1 MWSNNNDDDNNS
13 TSRGF
18 WTPPASWRSQQ
29 SPKVAMMPMSERK
42 ERVYHP
48 SCKRDLFHV
57 VHKVPAG
64 DSPYVRAKHVQLIE
78 KDPSKAVS
86 LFWAAINAG
95 DRVDSALK
103 DMAVV
108 MKQLDRADE
117 AIEAIKSFRH
127 LCPCD
132 SQESIDNVLV
142 ELYKR
147 SGRIEEEIEMLRC
160 KLKLIEEGI
169 VFSGKKTKTARSHG
183 RKIQINVEQER
194 SRILG
199 NLAWAYLQH
208 HDYGLAEQHYRKALS
223 LEPDQNKQCNLA
235 ICLMHMNRI
244 PEAKSLLQTVKAL
257 SGSKPMDDSYAK
269 SFERA
274 CQILAEFESHSRVN
288 PTKQNEDHQRS
299 LPLPTTRNLKQ
310 VAGSPN
316 GDPYVSGF
324 MDSIKCTGGFNEERM
339 LADEQNRRYN
349 RQNRSE
355 NEKSFFVYNN
365 RNSHCISSELR
376 GPQSSPQTA
385 ADNSWRRGSY
395 FEGPVERLG
404 FASKMKENRCSFT
417 ETGPA
422 SAQKKTAITSPALF
436 TQPRRCTLGGFDQ
449 GDQIR
454 IMWGEDTVE
463 TKKENGIRNLSEE
476 LLGSS
481 DDHNTS
487 WKRNVRENVGQ
498 RKSARED
505 SNASLKCPREQT
517 AFIDKAGVLKD
528 STDCDWDQSADTS
541 RSKSLGQDRILKS
554 RRKSWADMVE
564 EEEEEGEEQELFTV
578 DLGQGFN
585 SWNHEDASTDEN
597 LNANI
602 VHQNSYQK
610 FQQGTICQKLEAVD
624 LQDSIST
631 MNAVSLRNRTAR
643 RSLSY
648 ESAEDANT
656 KRRNRWYRY
665 YPTLN
670 AVSSRNPTTRRSLS
684 CESAEDANTEEK
696 QVADL
701 YFTACSPPPVPPQ
714 LSINRHIH
722 LSRLI
727 AYNLILKSEFLI
739 MPFTVINLIDSR
751 YNPSS
756 NFSLGCK
763 LKRAMCAMKS
773 YRLSELSN
781 AEVESLKARPRIDFS
796 SIFGTV
802 IADSNEVRPME
813 LFICSCSYT
822 AKFDKVKLDKI
833 VENVFELPDPELEA
847 AVREAFDVA
856 YDNIYAFHLAQRSA
870 EKSIENM
877 KGVRC
882 KRVAR
887 SIGSV
892 GLYVPGG
899 TAVLPSTA
907 LMLAIPAQIA
917 GCKTVVLATPPSQDG
932 SICKEVLYCAKKAG
946 VTHILKAG
954 GAQAISAMAWGTDSC
969 PKVEKIF
976 GPGNQYVTAA
986 KMILQNSEA
995 MISIDMPAGPSEVLV
1010 IADRYASPVHIAA
1023 DLLSQAEH
1031 GPDSQVVLV
1040 VAGDGV
1046 DMKTIEDEISK
1057 QCQCLPRGEYASKA
1071 LSHSFTVF
1079 ARDMVEALSFSN
1091 LYAPEHL
1098 IINVKDA
1105 EKWESFI
1112 ENAGSVF
1119 LGPWTPESVGD
1130 YASGTNH
1137 VLPTYGYARMYGG
1150 VSLDSFQKYMTVQSL
1165 TEEGLRMLGPY
1176 VATMAEVEGLD
1187 AHKRAVTLRLQD
1199 IEARQVSNMA

>member
-42 ERVYHP
+42 ERVSHP

-169 VFSGKKTKTARSHG
+169 AFSGKKTKTARSHG

-208 HDYGLAEQHYRKALS
+208 HDYGLAEKYYRKALS

-235 ICLMHMNRI
+235 ICLMHMNSI
-244 PEAKSLLQTVKAL
+244 PEAKSLLQTVKAF

-299 LPLPTTRNLKQ
+299 LTLPTTRILKQ

-324 MDSIKCTGGFNEERM
+324 MDSRM
-339 LADEQNRRYN
+339 LAGEQNRRCN

-355 NEKSFFVYNN
+355 NEKSLFVYNN
-365 RNSHCISSELR
+365 RSSHCISSELR

-385 ADNSWRRGSY
+385 ADNSWMRGSY
-395 FEGPVERLG
+395 FESPVERLG
-404 FASKMKENRCSFT
+404 FASKMKENRFSFT

-422 SAQKKTAITSPALF
+422 SAQKKPTIASPALF
-436 TQPRRCTLGGFDQ
+436 TQPRRCSSGFDK

-463 TKKENGIRNLSEE
+463 TKKENAIRNLSGE

-481 DDHNTS
+481 DDHTS
-487 WKRNVRENVGQ
+487 WKRNVQENVGQ
-498 RKSARED
+498 RK
-505 SNASLKCPREQT
+505 CPPEQT
-517 AFIDKAGVLKD
+517 AFIDNAGVLKD
-528 STDCDWDQSADTS
+528 STDCDWDRSADTS

-564 EEEEEGEEQELFTV
+564 EEEGEEQELFTA

-585 SWNHEDASTDEN
+585 SWNYAEACTDEN

-610 FQQGTICQKLEAVD
+610 FQQGTICQKLKAVD
-624 LQDSIST
+624 LQDSSST
-631 MNAVSLRNRTAR
+631 MNVVSSRNPTAR

-656 KRRNRWYRY
+656 KRRNRLQVFRDIT
-665 YPTLN
+665 PT
-670 AVSSRNPTTRRSLS
+670 
-684 CESAEDANTEEK
+684 
-696 QVADL
+696 
-701 YFTACSPPPVPPQ
+701 
-714 LSINRHIH
+714 
-722 LSRLI
+722 
-727 AYNLILKSEFLI
+727 
-739 MPFTVINLIDSR
+739 
-751 YNPSS
+751 
-756 NFSLGCK
+756 
-763 LKRAMCAMKS
+763 
-773 YRLSELSN
+773 
-781 AEVESLKARPRIDFS
+781 
-796 SIFGTV
+796 
-802 IADSNEVRPME
+802 
-813 LFICSCSYT
+813 
-822 AKFDKVKLDKI
+822 
-833 VENVFELPDPELEA
+833 
-847 AVREAFDVA
+847 
-856 YDNIYAFHLAQRSA
+856 
-870 EKSIENM
+870 
-877 KGVRC
+877 
-882 KRVAR
+882 
-887 SIGSV
+887 
-892 GLYVPGG
+892 
-899 TAVLPSTA
+899 
-907 LMLAIPAQIA
+907 
-917 GCKTVVLATPPSQDG
+917 
-932 SICKEVLYCAKKAG
+932 
-946 VTHILKAG
+946 
-954 GAQAISAMAWGTDSC
+954 
-969 PKVEKIF
+969 
-976 GPGNQYVTAA
+976 
-986 KMILQNSEA
+986 
-995 MISIDMPAGPSEVLV
+995 
-1010 IADRYASPVHIAA
+1010 
-1023 DLLSQAEH
+1023 
-1031 GPDSQVVLV
+1031 PDS
-1040 VAGDGV
+1040 
-1046 DMKTIEDEISK
+1046 
-1057 QCQCLPRGEYASKA
+1057 P
-1071 LSHSFTVF
+1071 
-1079 ARDMVEALSFSN
+1079 
-1091 LYAPEHL
+1091 
-1098 IINVKDA
+1098 
-1105 EKWESFI
+1105 
-1112 ENAGSVF
+1112 
-1119 LGPWTPESVGD
+1119 
-1130 YASGTNH
+1130 
-1137 VLPTYGYARMYGG
+1137 
-1150 VSLDSFQKYMTVQSL
+1150 
-1165 TEEGLRMLGPY
+1165 
-1176 VATMAEVEGLD
+1176 
-1187 AHKRAVTLRLQD
+1187 
-1199 IEARQVSNMA
+1199 